1 MTDHQHLFWK
11 GKKMEEQKIQKN
23 MPLIDAEKALN
34 FIQTL
39 EYTDEEGILYLEQQ
53 LYNLLQKTPNDV
65 NLLVLL
71 LHEQIMHNRG
81 RRARTIAYKIWENGG
96 DLSVVSE
103 QIYID
108 DLMNLG
114 LSDMAGAAL
123 APYIA
128 DINSSIKTHQN
139 LLVKYAVYSGSMP
152 LLSKLLDYL
161 PDTREYNILRDWIV
175 LNRDFGVSNHIPGI
189 MERLIDKVQENM
201 LGFSFNLYND
211 REFPDVEF
219 VFYVDDGITN
229 YDETK
234 QLLNT
239 QIATYCASH
248 KIEDLIN
255 LSVVL
260 YPISRQKKLV
270 IA

>member
-1 MTDHQHLFWK
+1 MYAKTD
-11 GKKMEEQKIQKN
+11 N
-23 MPLIDAEKALN
+23 AL
-34 FIQTL
+34 Q
-39 EYTDEEGILYLEQQ
+39 YILD
-53 LYNLLQKTPNDV
+53 LYN
-65 NLLVLL
+65 
-71 LHEQIMHNRG
+71 
-81 RRARTIAYKIWENGG
+81 
-96 DLSVVSE
+96 
-103 QIYID
+103 
-108 DLMNLG
+108 
-114 LSDMAGAAL
+114 
-123 APYIA
+123 
-128 DINSSIKTHQN
+128 
-139 LLVKYAVYSGSMP
+139 
-152 LLSKLLDYL
+152 
-161 PDTREYNILRDWIV
+161 TREYNILRDWIV

>member
-1 MTDHQHLFWK
+1 
-11 GKKMEEQKIQKN
+11 
-23 MPLIDAEKALN
+23 
-34 FIQTL
+34 
-39 EYTDEEGILYLEQQ
+39 
-53 LYNLLQKTPNDV
+53 
-65 NLLVLL
+65 
-71 LHEQIMHNRG
+71 
-81 RRARTIAYKIWENGG
+81 
-96 DLSVVSE
+96 
-103 QIYID
+103 
-108 DLMNLG
+108 
-114 LSDMAGAAL
+114 
-123 APYIA
+123 
-128 DINSSIKTHQN
+128 
-139 LLVKYAVYSGSMP
+139 
-152 LLSKLLDYL
+152 
-161 PDTREYNILRDWIV
+161 
-175 LNRDFGVSNHIPGI
+175 

-211 REFPDVEF
+211 REFPDVEC

>member
-1 MTDHQHLFWK
+1 
-11 GKKMEEQKIQKN
+11 MEEQTLKKN
-23 MPLIDAEKALN
+23 LPLADGEKALQ
-34 FIQTL
+34 FMQTL

-96 DLSVVSE
+96 NLSDASE
-103 QIYID
+103 QFYIN

-114 LSDMAGAAL
+114 LSDMAGAAV

-128 DINSSIKTHQN
+128 DINKSIKTHQN
-139 LLVKYAVYSGSMP
+139 LLIKYAVYSGSMS
-152 LLSKLLDYL
+152 LLAKLLDYL

-175 LNRDFGVSNHIPGI
+175 LNRDFGVSNHIPRI

-201 LGFSFNLYND
+201 MGFSFNLYND
-211 REFPDVEF
+211 REFPDIEF
-219 VFYVDDGITN
+219 IFYVDDGIAN
-229 YDETK
+229 HDETK

-255 LSVVL
+255 LSVVI
-260 YPISRQKKLV
+260 YPTSHQKNLI